1 MFTSDNGFLQGEHRI
16 PKEKVKVYEE
26 SSRVPLM
33 IRGPGFPAGATANQ
47 FVGNI
52 DLVPTIVALAGATAR
67 RVMDGRSLLPLAQ
80 NPSLATARDL
90 LIETRTYKAVRNNS
104 FVYVQHST
112 GERELYDM
120 RAGTANYDP
129 FQLNSRHGASAY
141 AQIRSQLA
149 TRLNQLRTCS
159 GASCGGQ

>member
-1 MFTSDNGFLQGEHRI
+1 
-16 PKEKVKVYEE
+16 
-26 SSRVPLM
+26 
-33 IRGPGFPAGATANQ
+33 
-47 FVGNI
+47 VGNI
-52 DLVPTIVALAGATAR
+52 DLAPTLVALAGATAR

-80 NPSLATARDL
+80 NPSLATSRDL
-90 LIETRTYKAVRNNS
+90 LIETLTYQAVRNNG

-120 RAGTANYDP
+120 RPGTGNYDP
-129 FQLNSRHGASAY
+129 YQLNSRHGASAY

-149 TRLNQLRTCS
+149 TKLNALRTCS